1 VRHIGF
7 WIGVAGGFR
16 AYECYG
22 SHNGG
27 EPGDSQANQSGK
39 RCGPPLS
46 PDPLR
51 WHILSV
57 TAEAQAFSRKEV
69 SVRRL
74 RLTLVTT
81 TTTTTTQLDITGPFD
96 LREVAMMGF
105 GHRDERNF
113 DGVMRMAF
121 CLDGDYERQVGV
133 EATQIGRRLDVR
145 VLAAGD
151 PLNDPEIEVLRKQV
165 ARVISLDHD
174 GEAFHQMC
182 LADPV
187 LSRVHGRAPGFRPA
201 LFYSP
206 YEAALWS
213 IISARRARGQGITLR
228 ARMSEM
234 YGADFDLSGIRTFCV
249 PTPSALLAM
258 SPVPGL
264 PADRLPRLQAIA
276 EAAQRGELDAER
288 LRSMPPEDAQAELQQ
303 LPGIGPF
310 YSSLIVI
317 RSCGHA
323 DAPSLGEPRSREAI
337 QRAYGI
343 DHELSDAELV
353 ALAETW
359 RPFRTWVTVMMRA
372 LGPNSTAE

>member
-1 VRHIGF
+1 M
-7 WIGVAGGFR
+7 AGGIR

-22 SHNGG
+22 SNDGS
-27 EPGDSQANQSGK
+27 ESGDAQAYQPGK
-39 RCGPPLS
+39 RCGPPRS
-46 PDPLR
+46 PDPLP
-51 WHILSV
+51 WHILRV

-69 SVRRL
+69 SVRRP
-74 RLTLVTT
+74 RLTLVSTT
-81 TTTTTTQLDITGPFD
+81 TTNTTQLDIAGPFD
-96 LREVAMMGF
+96 LRDVAMMGF
-105 GHRDERNF
+105 GHRDERSF

-133 EATQIGRRLDVR
+133 EVTQIDHRLDVR

-151 PLNDPEIEVLRKQV
+151 PLNDPEIEALRKQV

-187 LSRVHGRAPGFRPA
+187 LAKVHGRAPGFRPA

-234 YGADFDLSGIRTFCV
+234 YGADFELSGIRTLCV
-249 PTPSALLAM
+249 PTPSALLEM
-258 SPVPGL
+258 GPVPGL

-276 EAAQRGELDAER
+276 EAAQRGALNAER
-288 LRSMPPEDAQAELQQ
+288 LRSMPPEDAQVELQQ

-372 LGPNSTAE
+372 LGSDSTAE